1 MPGSNWRTRNAA
13 MTSLGFSI
21 QRKTH
26 STSLTCAASRSFRP
40 PYFDEWDASPCEL
53 YRKLV
58 AMVPRTEQ
66 HRLPLQI
73 DGRLG
78 LFPLALLLSSMR
90 IAAGRDRGFELV
102 SLTEPENRR
111 GSHPPCAEADAN
123 TDWSP
128 QPIRPRDAIHLCR
141 NLVAR
146 NFREW
151 LETRRNPESC
161 LRHVAT
167 YNGLP

>member
-1 MPGSNWRTRNAA
+1 

-26 STSLTCAASRSFRP
+26 STSLTCAASRNFRP
-40 PYFDEWDASPCEL
+40 PYFDEWDVPPCEL

-58 AMVPRTEQ
+58 AMVPRTE

-102 SLTEPENRR
+102 SSTETGEQARIASSVCR
-111 GSHPPCAEADAN
+111 GGCKH
-123 TDWSP
+123 
-128 QPIRPRDAIHLCR
+128 R
-141 NLVAR
+141 LVAS
-146 NFREW
+146 
-151 LETRRNPESC
+151 TD
-161 LRHVAT
+161 
-167 YNGLP
+167 